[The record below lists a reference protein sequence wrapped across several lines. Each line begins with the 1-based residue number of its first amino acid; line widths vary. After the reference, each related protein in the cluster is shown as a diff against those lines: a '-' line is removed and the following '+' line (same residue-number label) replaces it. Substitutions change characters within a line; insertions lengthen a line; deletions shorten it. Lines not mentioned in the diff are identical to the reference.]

1 MNLKFKDEIDSIT
14 FENLMEEDGN
24 VIYELSCWA
33 LNIKKVVQVLDLFL
47 LKNIWKR
54 KAHDMFFIMLDLKF
68 KTFCLVS
75 SLMGHD

>member
-1 MNLKFKDEIDSIT
+1 
-14 FENLMEEDGN
+14 
-24 VIYELSCWA
+24 
-33 LNIKKVVQVLDLFL
+33 LDLFL